1 MSTILQLLAL
11 HCLCDFPLQGDFLAR
26 GKNHENPLPGV
37 PWQICLLAHATLHA
51 GAYSLVVPLVPALLV
66 GWFHLLVDYSKSAGW
81 LGDGERA
88 FFWDQF
94 WHVGSLLLL
103 WWWLP

>member
-1 MSTILQLLAL
+1 MLLQLLAL

-26 GKNHENPLPGV
+26 GKNRCVPLPGV
-37 PWQICLLAHATLHA
+37 PWQICLLAHAMIHV
-51 GAYSLVVPLVPALLV
+51 GAYSLVVPTGAALLV
-66 GWFHLLVDYSKSAGW
+66 GLFHLLVDYAKNEGW

-94 WHVGSLLLL
+94 WHVAALLLL
-103 WWWLP
+103 WWWMP

>member
-1 MSTILQLLAL
+1 MLLHLLAL

-26 GKNHENPLPGV
+26 GKNHEIPLPGV
-37 PWQICLLAHATLHA
+37 PWQLCLLAHAIIHA
-51 GAYSLVVPLVPALLV
+51 GAVSLVAPAGAAALV
-66 GWFHLLVDYSKSAGW
+66 GFAHLVTDYAKNAGW

-94 WHVGSLLLL
+94 WHVSALLLL